1 MLRLKPRKATLFAR
15 SFISGLKPC
24 ASTFCVVQSLASRPW
39 ANCGAVLGAAACV
52 AAMGWALAGVGR
64 VEASRRPKYGG
75 TLRVEIGAR
84 VNSLDP
90 SVTPATPEEG
100 AAKDEIETLLYD
112 HRNPDGTFG
121 TAGGGVGGGAS
132 AGAFRI
138 AAWEPGRHL
147 TLAANEEYSGGR
159 PFVDSVDI
167 EMGRGVKDRLLD
179 IELSKTDFA
188 EIPPEEARAAAE
200 RGIRVSTS
208 QPDELVAIVFVA
220 GRPAAEDTR
229 LREALARAID
239 RTAMVNFILQ
249 KEGEPAGGLLPQWSS
264 GTAFLFSTAADQGG
278 AKELAVQIG
287 GSPRIVLGYDANDS
301 LEESLA
307 ERIAVDAREAG
318 IHVAPETLPG
328 GRVASNCDARLVRL
342 RMPSPHPRAALASFL
357 ATLAPAIDVKGPSE
371 PPNPPPAG
379 PNGAPET
386 ERLAEGASAER
397 IYDVERGIVNG
408 YRVVPLVWL
417 PEVYGLSARVR
428 DWKAPAAGEGWPLAD
443 VWLEQESQ

>member
-1 MLRLKPRKATLFAR
+1 MDRCSLEKAPPSQTEDPSALLRAGGAPGTSKAKAPAQRLVAACLLAVAFGLAVTWAFA
-15 SFISGLKPC
+15 
-24 ASTFCVVQSLASRPW
+24 
-39 ANCGAVLGAAACV
+39 GAA
-52 AAMGWALAGVGR
+52 R

-90 SVTPATPEEG
+90 AVAAANPQEA
-100 AAKDEIETLLYD
+100 AAKDEIESLMYD
-112 HRNPDGTFG
+112 HPNPDGTFG
-121 TAGGGVGGGAS
+121 GAGGSTAG

-138 AAWEPGRHL
+138 AEWEPGAHL
-147 TLAANEEYSGGR
+147 TLAANEDYSGGR
-159 PFVDSVDI
+159 PFVDSIDI
-167 EMGRGVKDRLLD
+167 QMGRSVKDRLLD
-179 IELSKTDFA
+179 LELGKTDFI
-188 EIPPEEARAAAE
+188 EIPPEQARYASGQ
-200 RGIRVSTS
+200 GIRVSTS
-208 QPDELVAIVFVA
+208 QPDELVAVVFVA
-220 GRPAAEDTR
+220 GRPAAEDAR
-229 LREALARAID
+229 LREALSRAID

-264 GTAFLFSTAADQGG
+264 GTAFLFSTAADQAG
-278 AKELAVQIG
+278 AKELAGQIG
-287 GSPRIVLGYDANDS
+287 GSPRIVLGYDASDS

-318 IHVAPETLPG
+318 IHVAPEALPND
-328 GRVASNCDARLVRL
+328 RVPSNCDARLMRL
-342 RMPSPHPRAALASFL
+342 RMPSPDPRVALTSFL
-357 ATLAPAIDVKGPSE
+357 GMLAPAIDV
-371 PPNPPPAG
+371 NG
-379 PNGAPET
+379 PNGKSET
-386 ERLAEGASAER
+386 ELAVGASAEQ